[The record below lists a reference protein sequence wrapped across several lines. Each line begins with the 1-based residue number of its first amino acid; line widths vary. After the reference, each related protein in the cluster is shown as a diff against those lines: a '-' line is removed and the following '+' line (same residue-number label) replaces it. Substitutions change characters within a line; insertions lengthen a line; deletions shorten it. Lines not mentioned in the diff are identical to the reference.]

1 MTIDLHTRTIPVN
14 LELAEGRLF
23 GRLMPYGVS
32 APVVDELPNGGIDAY
47 IEGFRRGAVARQAAA
62 QEPGVLRRIMLK
74 HEHADGLGYLGPLVS
89 LEERDD
95 AAYGGFMVLPSH
107 RENVAAL
114 HELGI
119 REISIEFATRK
130 GGTVVEDGVRWRT
143 DIHLIGAALTAKGA
157 YGSLGAEVLA
167 MRDLNDLVAE
177 QAEAEE
183 AERQRAEAE
192 AADTERLRVEAEAIE
207 QRRRQLDE
215 VDPWLETAKARQA
228 ELVERYGCAS

>member
-1 MTIDLHTRTIPVN
+1 MTIDVHTRTIPVD
-14 LELAEGRLF
+14 LELVEGHLY

-89 LEERDD
+89 LEEREDGG
-95 AAYGGFMVLPSH
+95 YGDFMVLPSH

-119 REISIEFATRK
+119 RELSVEFATRK
-130 GGTVVEDGVRWRT
+130 GGTVVENGVRWRT
-143 DIHLIGAALTAKGA
+143 DIHLIGAALTAQGA

-167 MRDLNDLVAE
+167 VRDLNELVAE

-183 AERQRAEAE
+183 AERQRAEAD
-192 AADTERLRVEAEAIE
+192 AAAAEAEAAETEAAE
-207 QRRRQLDE
+207 QRRQQLEE
-215 VDPWLETAKARQA
+215 VDAWLAERKERQA
-228 ELVERYGCAS
+228 ELVERFGCAS